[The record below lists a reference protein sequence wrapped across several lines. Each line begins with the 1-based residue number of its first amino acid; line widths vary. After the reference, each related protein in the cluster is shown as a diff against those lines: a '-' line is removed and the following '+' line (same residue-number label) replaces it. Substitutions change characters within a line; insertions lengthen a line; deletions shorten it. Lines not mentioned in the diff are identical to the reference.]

1 MLLLIVLLLL
11 LLLVV
16 EFWVLGAADHVAWV
30 VLLAMSC
37 GCILANRFRADS
49 IGRRTAVVVPGQ
61 SARRAIRLKLIEGAF
76 PLKPN
81 KLARLHFGLTGAAS
95 TLL

>member
-1 MLLLIVLLLL
+1 M
-11 LLLVV
+11 V
-16 EFWVLGAADHVAWV
+16 EFWVLGAADHVTWV

-49 IGRRTAVVVPGQ
+49 IGRRTAVVVPSQ
-61 SARRAIRLKLIEGAF
+61 SARRAIRLELIEGAF

-81 KLARLHFGLTGAAS
+81 KLARLHFGLAGAAS
-95 TLL
+95 TLLQVLT